1 MNTKEDYP
9 KKISVNSRPFAVQKP
24 DWLKV
29 NYAVNEDF
37 KEIRAIVRRH
47 NLHTVCEEA
56 CCPNIGECWRRRAAT
71 LMILGALCTR
81 NCRFC
86 AVRHGQPLPPDP
98 DEPEKVSRAVKLMG
112 LKYAVITSVTR
123 DDLPDGGARHWAK
136 TIQAIRDQNPDCK
149 VEVLIP
155 DFQGNFTALDIVLSA
170 KPDVLGHNL
179 ETVKSLYPKV
189 RPQADYQLSLQVL
202 NYAKEQGFVTKTG
215 IMVGLGETMEQ
226 VTELM
231 KDVRT
236 VACDIFTAGQY
247 LQPTKAHLPVQRYV
261 TPEEFELITKEG
273 LRMGLR
279 SVIAGPLVR
288 SSYHA
293 EEMMA
298 N

>member
-1 MNTKEDYP
+1 MDSKMN
-9 KKISVNSRPFAVQKP
+9 QHKP

-29 NYAVNEDF
+29 RYAINDNFRELR
-37 KEIRAIVRRH
+37 EIVH
-47 NLHTVCEEA
+47 EHKLHTVCEEA
-56 CCPNIGECWRRRAAT
+56 FCPNIGECWRRRAAT
-71 LMILGALCTR
+71 LMILGTLCTR

-86 AVRHGQPLPPDP
+86 AVSHGKPLPLDP

-112 LKYAVITSVTR
+112 LKYAVLTSVTR
-123 DDLPDGGARHWAK
+123 DDLPDGGARQWAR
-136 TIQAIRDQNPDCK
+136 TIQTIRNQNPDCK
-149 VEVLIP
+149 IEVLIP
-155 DFQGNFTALDIVLSA
+155 DFQGNFRALDTILSA

-189 RPQADYQLSLQVL
+189 RPQADYQLSMQVL
-202 NYAKEQGFVTKTG
+202 NYAKEQGFITKTG
-215 IMVGLGETMEQ
+215 IMIGLGETMEQ

-231 KDVRT
+231 KDARI

-261 TPEEFELITKEG
+261 APEEFKLIAKEG
-273 LRMGLR
+273 LKMGFR
-279 SVIAGPLVR
+279 AVVAGPLVR

>member
-1 MNTKEDYP
+1 MNKTDKQV
-9 KKISVNSRPFAVQKP
+9 ISVNSRPLAVRKP

-29 NYAVNEDF
+29 NYAVNENF
-37 KEIRAIVRRH
+37 KEIRAIVRQH

-56 CCPNIGECWRRRAAT
+56 FCPNIGECWRRRAAT
-71 LMILGALCTR
+71 LMILGTLCTR

-112 LKYAVITSVTR
+112 LKYAVLTSVTR
-123 DDLPDGGARHWAK
+123 DDLPDGGARQWAR
-136 TIQAIRDQNPDCK
+136 TIQAIRNQNPDCK
-149 VEVLIP
+149 IEVLIP
-155 DFQGNFTALDIVLSA
+155 DFQGNFRALDTILSA

-189 RPQADYQLSLQVL
+189 RPQADYQLSMQVL
-202 NYAKEQGFVTKTG
+202 NYAKEQGFITKTG
-215 IMVGLGETMEQ
+215 IMIGLGETMEQ

-231 KDVRT
+231 KDARI

-261 TPEEFELITKEG
+261 APEEFKLIAKEG
-273 LRMGLR
+273 LKMGFR
-279 SVIAGPLVR
+279 AVVAGPLVR